1 MLSDLRVALRSLVKT
16 PGFTLVAVLTLALG
30 VGANTAIFSV
40 IHAVLL
46 HPFAYKDSERIL
58 FIGSNQKGQQ
68 GNMPVTYPDFQD
80 WRRNSRSFEQLA
92 YVSSHAYTLTRAAE
106 PAVLNGADTS
116 ASVWPLLGMQPILG
130 RTFTEDEDRP
140 GATPVVVLSYATWQ
154 NRFGGDPQIAG
165 RTLTLDGKPYT
176 VIGVMPPRFKLW
188 AADLWVPVGLDAASD
203 VMHSRVIR
211 MGAWVLGRPNPGVTM
226 SQAEQELNV
235 IAESIAKQHPETN
248 TGIGVKA
255 DLLSNTV
262 TGNFRRPLFVLLAAV
277 AAVLLIACANVANLL
292 LARAAGR
299 QREYAIR
306 VALGATRGQL
316 IRQMVLETVPLATL
330 GGVAGVL
337 LGWWGL
343 KAIMLIIPQDAVP
356 AEAQVAVNLPV
367 MALSLAV
374 VTAAM
379 LLFSLFPAFAA
390 SRPAV
395 QDALQEGSRGTSAG
409 RSGRLRAA
417 LIVTEVTLSVTL
429 LVGAG
434 LLIRSLSHL
443 YFVDPGFDPQHLV
456 VAQIQLPQGRYTS
469 GVKATAF
476 FDDVLTQI
484 KRIPDVKVAAATT
497 NAPFVGGTG
506 IPLLVEGKTYN
517 DLSELTGVQVGM
529 VLGDYFKAQGLR
541 IVRGRT
547 FTTADRA
554 GSEPVIVLNEAA
566 VKQFVPS
573 GEALG
578 KRVMLGIPANLLK
591 PGMLPPGLDTF
602 QWATVVGVVRSTRHF
617 GLQAD
622 PPPEVYIPVDQSWTV
637 PFLRTGMTLVI
648 RTADDPLR
656 VVPAVRQM
664 VAEVDRDQPI
674 GRIASME
681 SIIGDSLRPSRFNAI
696 LLALFAG
703 IALTLALVGIYGVV
717 AWNVTQRTREFGIR
731 QALGANAREVLRL
744 VVGQGMRLV
753 LIGLVLGLAGA
764 LAVARTLQSMVF
776 EIGTFDPWTFAAVS
790 LLLAAV
796 ALLACLI
803 PALRATRIDPIVA
816 LRAE

>member
-1 MLSDLRVALRSLVKT
+1 
-16 PGFTLVAVLTLALG
+16 
-30 VGANTAIFSV
+30 
-40 IHAVLL
+40 
-46 HPFAYKDSERIL
+46 
-58 FIGSNQKGQQ
+58 
-68 GNMPVTYPDFQD
+68 
-80 WRRNSRSFEQLA
+80 
-92 YVSSHAYTLTRAAE
+92 
-106 PAVLNGADTS
+106 
-116 ASVWPLLGMQPILG
+116 
-130 RTFTEDEDRP
+130 
-140 GATPVVVLSYATWQ
+140 
-154 NRFGGDPQIAG
+154 
-165 RTLTLDGKPYT
+165 
-176 VIGVMPPRFKLW
+176 
-188 AADLWVPVGLDAASD
+188 
-203 VMHSRVIR
+203 
-211 MGAWVLGRPNPGVTM
+211 
-226 SQAEQELNV
+226 
-235 IAESIAKQHPETN
+235 
-248 TGIGVKA
+248 
-255 DLLSNTV
+255 
-262 TGNFRRPLFVLLAAV
+262 
-277 AAVLLIACANVANLL
+277 
-292 LARAAGR
+292 
-299 QREYAIR
+299 
-306 VALGATRGQL
+306 
-316 IRQMVLETVPLATL
+316 
-330 GGVAGVL
+330 
-337 LGWWGL
+337 
-343 KAIMLIIPQDAVP
+343 
-356 AEAQVAVNLPV
+356 VN
-367 MALSLAV
+367 
-374 VTAAM
+374 
-379 LLFSLFPAFAA
+379 
-390 SRPAV
+390 
-395 QDALQEGSRGTSAG
+395 
-409 RSGRLRAA
+409 
-417 LIVTEVTLSVTL
+417 
-429 LVGAG
+429 
-434 LLIRSLSHL
+434 
-443 YFVDPGFDPQHLV
+443 
-456 VAQIQLPQGRYTS
+456 
-469 GVKATAF
+469 
-476 FDDVLTQI
+476 
-484 KRIPDVKVAAATT
+484 
-497 NAPFVGGTG
+497 
-506 IPLLVEGKTYN
+506 
-517 DLSELTGVQVGM
+517 
-529 VLGDYFKAQGLR
+529 
-541 IVRGRT
+541 VRGRT